1 MYSIG
6 CTCTTLTTKKRDS
19 GKEAATRSNERPVIQ
34 WVGVWVGV
42 WVVIQWAKI
51 PGPSSQAEI
60 YVIMN
65 TFFL

>member
-34 WVGVWVGV
+34 W
-42 WVVIQWAKI
+42 AKI